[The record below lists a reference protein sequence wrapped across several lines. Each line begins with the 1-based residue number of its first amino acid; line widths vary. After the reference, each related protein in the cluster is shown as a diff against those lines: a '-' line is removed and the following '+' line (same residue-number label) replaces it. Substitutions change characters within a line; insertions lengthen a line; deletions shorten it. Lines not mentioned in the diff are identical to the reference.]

1 MSFAGALRIS
11 VVALQAPMSR
21 RREPG
26 EVPPIVAGRWAA
38 WAQQEQALVRATI
51 TDIHSLTDAPC
62 RLPDGSVGRLAMVM
76 DGGRATVVCH
86 VARLERVRG

>member
-26 EVPPIVAGRWAA
+26 ELPPIVAGRWAA

-51 TDIHSLTDAPC
+51 TDIHSPTDAPC
-62 RLPDGSVGRLAMVM
+62 RLPDGSIGRVAMVIEA
-76 DGGRATVVCH
+76 GRPTVVCH
-86 VARLERVRG
+86 VVRLERVRG